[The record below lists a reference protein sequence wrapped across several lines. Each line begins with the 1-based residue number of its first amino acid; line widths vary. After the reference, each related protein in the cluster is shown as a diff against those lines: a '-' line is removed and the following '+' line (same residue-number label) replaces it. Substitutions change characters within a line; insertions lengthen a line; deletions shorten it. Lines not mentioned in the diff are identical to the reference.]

1 MRRRVVAYGHY
12 YKEFLATLTEKEIQK
27 VKYVLSL
34 LETDDRVP
42 VKFIKSIRDGLY
54 ELRIEY
60 NSNIYRIFFIFD
72 EGKIVVLFNG
82 FQKKT
87 QKTPKSEIPAALA
100 ELRKP
105 KQERQ
110 PQNTSSKQTLSEIS
124 KTIQGHQRQL
134 TEEEKVTLQA
144 SIDNRYQERAVANG
158 SLMMCEVQGAK
169 EDFIRRWNTIFKEY
183 PDVFED
189 SDCRKIIHDLTE
201 DAVQYLLKIKE
212 KTL

>member
-1 MRRRVVAYGHY
+1 MQIRPDYSFMILKHFVYLHYEKIIAYGHY

-87 QKTPKSEIPAALA
+87 QKTPKSEI
-100 ELRKP
+100 
-105 KQERQ
+105 
-110 PQNTSSKQTLSEIS
+110 
-124 KTIQGHQRQL
+124 
-134 TEEEKVTLQA
+134 EKA
-144 SIDNRYQERAVANG
+144 
-158 SLMMCEVQGAK
+158 
-169 EDFIRRWNTIFKEY
+169 
-183 PDVFED
+183 
-189 SDCRKIIHDLTE
+189 
-201 DAVQYLLKIKE
+201 LKIKE
-212 KTL
+212 EYYEYKRQHDNRH